1 MNYDHLVQNM
11 SLIMLGSNLKTQ
23 ESTLK
28 LDKNQRKRP
37 LDLLQTATSFM
48 LRSNHVLCIF
58 FGSIFNVSET
68 KNDNYIKLDMISRCA
83 AGPRR
88 HAKLVFPLI
97 STTPRQWLQLN
108 PCLGIWVRT
117 NQFSKTY
124 PFFREKLLEENTV
137 RFSNI

>member
-1 MNYDHLVQNM
+1 MGDMDDSKVRLSNFDLDFATQFKVTVNYDHLVQNM
-11 SLIMLGSNLKTQ
+11 SLIMLGSRLETQ
-23 ESTLK
+23 ESTWK
-28 LDKNQRKRP
+28 VGRKRAEKTFRSIAIGHVP
-37 LDLLQTATSFM
+37 FL
-48 LRSNHVLCIF
+48 LRSDHVLCIF

-108 PCLGIWVRT
+108 PLLRYLG
-117 NQFSKTY
+117 
-124 PFFREKLLEENTV
+124 
-137 RFSNI
+137 